1 MGVASLSSPWHFLL
15 MVVVVSKER
24 KVVDI
29 EDNWMQTPTQDHV
42 PTVPSWEMLESLA
55 LPLHPV

>member
-1 MGVASLSSPWHFLL
+1 

-29 EDNWMQTPTQDHV
+29 ELQVQIEDNGMQTPTQDHV
-42 PTVPSWEMLESLA
+42 PTVPSQEMPEGLA
-55 LPLHPV
+55 SPLHPV